1 MPNISR
7 ARWKADQS
15 WMRVRERALAEK
27 RVDTASVFLQSAN
40 HQEARS
46 TPGFAVGGSLCRAGR
61 RAAAGDSAPVV
72 ISSPNRNDCR
82 RSARGAGDSR
92 VHAFASPGKMK
103 HVGLINERRVGTLLP
118 TPLRESGRRTS
129 PPFVLAQILGASAAF
144 LFFRWMIPPRIN
156 AESGAAR

>member
-92 VHAFASPGKMK
+92 VHAFAHLEKLK
-103 HVGLINERRVGTLLP
+103 QAGLINVRRVGTFLP
-118 TPLRESGRRTS
+118 IRLRESGRRTF
-129 PPFVLAQILGASAAF
+129 PHLCWRKFLGASAAF
-144 LFFRWMIPPRIN
+144 LLFRWMILARIS
-156 AESGAAR
+156 AESGACR